1 MAVPFSGRV
10 KTTEYTVD
18 KAPLSVDNLIK
29 QGCNASLQR
38 RFETK
43 RRHQK
48 PMQGCF
54 AHKQR
59 GFASWQGRFLV

>member
-1 MAVPFSGRV
+1 MVVSCSGRV
-10 KTTEYTVD
+10 ITTDYTVD
-18 KAPLSVDNLIK
+18 KTPLSVDNSIK

-38 RFETK
+38 RFEIK

-59 GFASWQGRFLV
+59 GFAS